1 MKEDLSFPTL
11 LAGPILRR
19 AEPERVC
26 IWIASSKPVSM
37 RAEIFRVDDLKKAT
51 DAYESKINAKAIGLG
66 SAESLRL
73 GERLYIGLVTA
84 CPIQEE
90 EDVDDDDDDDDDV
103 VNNDS
108 HTSKVGFPT
117 DDLLAYDLEISCKD
131 GYVKKSETLKD
142 LGLLSGNNAIIY
154 GDQFG
159 AGDDDNN
166 KNNDILLP
174 TFFLR
179 GPNTP
184 LNVLHGSC
192 RKLHG
197 KGEDCL
203 AIADKLIKDSAKDI
217 NRRPS
222 ALFLTGDQIYADD
235 VAGPLI
241 RYLNQFGVNLLG
253 WEEGING
260 IHQKLSEI
268 DIGERQRIVT
278 EHAKFTSDNA
288 SNHLLSFGEFAAMY
302 LIGWNI
308 ENWPNSYPDIRTIPH
323 RKQKRYR
330 MEIKQLERARKAMP
344 AVRRVLANIPTY
356 MIFDDHE
363 ITDDWNITMEW
374 HEGVKASDCGKQV
387 VANGFAAFW
396 AFQGWGNDP
405 NLYSDEF
412 IQHIVKYLEKNGSI
426 NFSERKAF
434 EDYLWDFHGWTF
446 NAPTSPP
453 TIFLDCRTQR
463 QYDSVN
469 GPPILLDDEGLHALS
484 RAALQADY
492 EKEDQLIIV
501 SPTPVFGFELAEE
514 LQEYLASKST
524 VYKWDLETWASNEKG
539 FIRFLT
545 FLNQNMASRHC
556 IFLSGDVH
564 YGFTMRAS
572 FKLLQKRNGKENL
585 ATSITQLT
593 SSALKTTSLSKEVI
607 INEVLGRLSQL
618 FSSRRSMRIGW
629 NDMPSKSQKLKHQKK
644 NGIMYADEH
653 RVKPNSDAIERK
665 PPDWIES
672 RYIVKASGFSIPSLV
687 ITDNNIGLV
696 TIDKHRSKI
705 FHKLLVQKKNKIK
718 IHEAVLK

>member
-1 MKEDLSFPTL
+1 MKKDLSFPTL

-19 AEPERVC
+19 AEPEQIC
-26 IWIASSKPVSM
+26 IWIASSKPVSI
-37 RAEIFRVDDLKKAT
+37 RAKIFRVDDLKKIT
-51 DAYESKINAKAIGLG
+51 DTYESKINVRSIGSG

-73 GERLYIGLVTA
+73 GEHLYVGLVTA
-84 CPIQEE
+84 RPIQEE
-90 EDVDDDDDDDDDV
+90 EEKEEDDVDVD
-103 VNNDS
+103 NDS
-108 HTSKVGFPT
+108 HTSKVRFPT
-117 DDLLAYDLEISCKD
+117 DELLAYDIELSCKD

-154 GDQFG
+154 GDQYG
-159 AGDDDNN
+159 DDNN
-166 KNNDILLP
+166 NNGILLP

-179 GPNTP
+179 GPNIP

-203 AIADKLIKDSAKDI
+203 VIADKLIKDSLKDI

-241 RYLNQFGVNLLG
+241 QYLNQFSINLLG
-253 WEEGING
+253 WEEEIHGIN
-260 IHQKLSEI
+260 QKLSEI

-278 EHAKFTSDNA
+278 EHAKFTSDSA
-288 SNHLLSFGEFAAMY
+288 GNHLLSFGEFAAMY

-308 ENWPNSYPDIRTIPH
+308 ENWPHSYPDIRTIPH
-323 RKQKRYR
+323 REQKRYR

-344 AVRRVLANIPTY
+344 AVRRVFANIPTY

-387 VANGFAAFW
+387 VTNGFAAFW

-412 IQHIVKYLEKNGSI
+412 IQHIIKYLEKNGSI

-446 NAPTSPP
+446 NAPTNPP

-463 QYDSVN
+463 QYDSIN
-469 GPPILLDDEGLHALS
+469 GPPMLLNDEGLYALS
-484 RAALQADY
+484 RAALQANY
-492 EKEDQLIIV
+492 KKEGQLIII

-539 FIRFLT
+539 FVRFLT
-545 FLNQNMASRHC
+545 FLNQNIAPRHC

-564 YGFTMRAS
+564 YGFTIRAS
-572 FKLLQKRNGKENL
+572 FKLLQKRNGKENS

-593 SSALKTTSLSKEVI
+593 SSALKTTSLSKEVL

-618 FSSRRSMRIGW
+618 FSSRRSVRIGW
-629 NDMPSKSQKLKHQKK
+629 NDILSKPQKLKHQK
-644 NGIMYADEH
+644 NGILYAGEH
-653 RVKPNSDAIERK
+653 RVKPNCNAIKKK

-696 TIDKHRSKI
+696 TINKHTSKI
-705 FHKLLVQKKNKIK
+705 FHKLLIQKKNKIK
-718 IHEAVLK
+718 IHEAVLKEDSW

>member
-1 MKEDLSFPTL
+1 MKKDLSFPTL
-11 LAGPILRR
+11 LAGPMLRR
-19 AEPERVC
+19 AEPEQVC
-26 IWIASSKPVSM
+26 IWLASSKPVSI
-37 RAEIFRVDDLKKAT
+37 RTEIFRVDDLKKT
-51 DAYESKINAKAIGLG
+51 RDTHESKTKVKAIGLG

-73 GERLYIGLVTA
+73 GERLYVGLVIA
-84 CPIQEE
+84 RPIQVE
-90 EDVDDDDDDDDDV
+90 EDVVD
-103 VNNDS
+103 NDS

-117 DDLLAYDLEISCKD
+117 DDLLAYDIELSYD
-131 GYVKKSETLKD
+131 DNYVKKSETLKD

-154 GDQFG
+154 ENQQS
-159 AGDDDNN
+159 DDN
-166 KNNDILLP
+166 NNDILLP

-179 GPNTP
+179 GQHTP
-184 LNVLHGSC
+184 LNILHGSC

-203 AIADKLIKDSAKDI
+203 VIADKLIAESVKDI
-217 NRRPS
+217 NKRPS
-222 ALFLTGDQIYADD
+222 ALLLTGDQIYADD

-241 RYLNQFGVNLLG
+241 RYLNQFSINLLG
-253 WEEGING
+253 WDEEIHG

-268 DIGERQRIVT
+268 DIGERQRLVS

-302 LIGWNI
+302 LIAWNY
-308 ENWPNSYPDIRTIPH
+308 ENWPLSYPDINAIPH
-323 RKQKRYR
+323 KKQKRYR
-330 MEIKQLERARKAMP
+330 MEIKQLERARKALP
-344 AVRRVLANIPTY
+344 AVRRVFANIPTY

-374 HEGVKASDCGKQV
+374 HEGVKASDCGKQI

-412 IQHIVKYLEKNGSI
+412 IHRIIKYLDKNGCV
-426 NFSERKAF
+426 NVSERKAF
-434 EDYLWDFHGWTF
+434 EDYLWNFHGWTF
-446 NAPTSPP
+446 NAPTNPP

-463 QYDSVN
+463 QYDSIN
-469 GPPILLDDEGLHALS
+469 GPPILLNDEGLYTLS
-484 RAALQADY
+484 RTALQANYKKDG
-492 EKEDQLIIV
+492 QLIVV

-545 FLNQNMASRHC
+545 FLNQNMAPRHC

-564 YGFTMRAS
+564 YGFSIRAS

-585 ATSITQLT
+585 TTSITQLT

-607 INEVLGRLSQL
+607 INEILGRLSQL
-618 FSSRRSMRIGW
+618 FSSRRSLRIGW
-629 NDMPSKSQKLKHQKK
+629 NDILSKSQKLKHQK
-644 NGIMYADEH
+644 NGLLHANEYG
-653 RVKPNSDAIERK
+653 VKPSSEVIKK

-696 TIDKHRSKI
+696 SINKHASKI

-718 IHEAVLK
+718 IHEAVLEDL

>member
-1 MKEDLSFPTL
+1 MKKDLSFPTL
-11 LAGPILRR
+11 LAGPMLRR
-19 AEPERVC
+19 AEPEQVC
-26 IWIASSKPVSM
+26 IWLASSKPVSI
-37 RAEIFRVDDLKKAT
+37 RAEIFRVDDLKKT
-51 DAYESKINAKAIGLG
+51 RDTHESKTKVKAIGLG

-73 GERLYIGLVTA
+73 GECLYVGLVIA
-84 CPIQEE
+84 RPIQVE
-90 EDVDDDDDDDDDV
+90 EDVVD
-103 VNNDS
+103 NDS

-117 DDLLAYDLEISCKD
+117 DDLLAYDIELSYND
-131 GYVKKSETLKD
+131 NYVKKSETLKD
-142 LGLLSGNNAIIY
+142 LGLLSGNNSIIY
-154 GDQFG
+154 ENQQS
-159 AGDDDNN
+159 DDN
-166 KNNDILLP
+166 NNDILLP

-179 GPNTP
+179 GQHTP
-184 LNVLHGSC
+184 LNILHGSC

-203 AIADKLIKDSAKDI
+203 VIADKLIADSVKDI
-217 NRRPS
+217 NKRPS
-222 ALFLTGDQIYADD
+222 ALLLTGDQIYADD

-241 RYLNQFGVNLLG
+241 RYLNQFSINLLG
-253 WEEGING
+253 WDEEIHG
-260 IHQKLSEI
+260 IHQKLSGI
-268 DIGERQRIVT
+268 DIGERQRLVT

-302 LIGWNI
+302 LIAWND
-308 ENWPNSYPDIRTIPH
+308 ENWPPSYPDINAIPH
-323 RKQKRYR
+323 KKQKRYR
-330 MEIKQLERARKAMP
+330 MEINQLERARKALP
-344 AVRRVLANIPTY
+344 AVRRVFANIPTY

-374 HEGVKASDCGKQV
+374 HEGVKASDCGKQI

-412 IQHIVKYLEKNGSI
+412 IHTIIKYLDKNGSV
-426 NFSERKAF
+426 NVSERKGF
-434 EDYLWDFHGWTF
+434 EDYLWNFHGWTF
-446 NAPTSPP
+446 NAPTNPP

-463 QYDSVN
+463 QYDSIN
-469 GPPILLDDEGLHALS
+469 GPPILLNDEGLYAFS
-484 RAALQADY
+484 RTALQANY
-492 EKEDQLIIV
+492 KKEGQLIVV

-539 FIRFLT
+539 FIHFLT
-545 FLNQNMASRHC
+545 FLNQNMAPRHC

-564 YGFTMRAS
+564 YGFTIRAS

-585 ATSITQLT
+585 TTSITQLT

-607 INEVLGRLSQL
+607 INEILGRLSQL
-618 FSSRRSMRIGW
+618 FSSRRSLRIGW
-629 NDMPSKSQKLKHQKK
+629 NDILSKSQKLKHQK
-644 NGIMYADEH
+644 NGLLYANEYG
-653 RVKPNSDAIERK
+653 VKPNSEVIKK

-696 TIDKHRSKI
+696 SINKHASKI

-718 IHEAVLK
+718 IHEAVLKEDSW